1 MHPILSL
8 ISNSYILKSFDLMIK
23 VLSLVSKPLRMIYN
37 LPFSQDEL
45 IHPDI
50 HHQSA
55 GSQLLAAERAAK
67 VNILLISISI
77 GNFLEDAFWTPP

>member
-1 MHPILSL
+1 MFCMLDKSNFVDSILSL
-8 ISNSYILKSFDLMIK
+8 ISYSYILKSFDLMIK
-23 VLSLVSKPLRMIYN
+23 VLSFVSKPVPLRMIYN

-55 GSQLLAAERAAK
+55 GSQLLAAERAAEVK
-67 VNILLISISI
+67 YLLI
-77 GNFLEDAFWTPP
+77 